1 MKGTYC
7 LLIKIEKPSNIKVG
21 KLGLIS
27 FRRGYYVYV
36 GSALNNL
43 EKRINRHLK
52 AKKKKFWH
60 IDYLLENKNVKIK
73 DVFYKKSTKKVKQ
86 VVKTVFIDIVEKNA
100 INQRMPTRPTELLM
114 KRRKFV
120 EKYYSETPIV
130 NNIQVPDIKI
140 GNVINVNAGNIKET
154 IDKVEEQLAKNIKT
168 TGTKINES
176 LNQFLMGEQPNNR

>member
-21 KLGLIS
+21 KLGLIKFS
-27 FRRGYYVYV
+27 KGYYVYV

-73 DVFYKKSTKKVKQ
+73 DVFYKKSTKKEECIIAK
-86 VVKTVFIDIVEKNA
+86 K
-100 INQRMPTRPTELLM
+100 L
-114 KRRKFV
+114 
-120 EKYYSETPIV
+120 S
-130 NNIQVPDIKI
+130 KI
-140 GNVINVNAGNIKET
+140 GEGIENFGSSDCKCKSHLFKIKPRFIKNLER
-154 IDKVEEQLAKNIKT
+154 IDKNVRKL
-168 TGTKINES
+168 
-176 LNQFLMGEQPNNR
+176 